1 MARFLFYTETK
12 SNGTCFS
19 KEYRRRRIFEN
30 KTQAIM
36 VITMYK
42 CKKKSSRAFFS
53 PFSINII
60 YMYVF
65 FQEETSLE
73 EYLQKK
79 PETKAQP
86 YMYILLLGG
95 TRSNPRQVFT
105 ILENQALKMPSVTQ
119 AVDFAFKLSCILDL
133 QYQPQCFAAVA
144 VL

>member
-1 MARFLFYTETK
+1 
-12 SNGTCFS
+12 
-19 KEYRRRRIFEN
+19 
-30 KTQAIM
+30 
-36 VITMYK
+36 
-42 CKKKSSRAFFS
+42 
-53 PFSINII
+53 
-60 YMYVF
+60 MYVF

-144 VL
+144 VLWRCLQFAKHCDGNRHNRQLHSWLSKLLQRVLKSYILEQLMLFY